1 MVKYGNR
8 KRSSGCQNHWEE
20 FYHSTSP
27 GKVSWYQENPA
38 TSLDFIEK
46 TGLPKEAP
54 ILDVGSGASTL
65 VDQLLLRGYRNLA
78 LLDVST
84 KALLLTRQRLGGK
97 ATGVAWHHGDVTRYS
112 LPEQYSLWHDRAAF
126 HFLVDPSD
134 RRAYVTSLRQGL
146 RPQGHLIL
154 ATFAVGGP
162 TRCSG
167 LDVTQYDTQKITTEL
182 GQDFRLIETLEEL
195 HQTPAGVEQ
204 LFSYFWFTRDR

>member
-1 MVKYGNR
+1 MATEKDR
-8 KRSSGCQNHWEE
+8 LDAKKHWEE
-20 FYHSTSP
+20 LYHSTSP

-38 TSLDFIEK
+38 ISLDFIEK

-84 KALLLTRQRLGGK
+84 RALMLTRQRLGGK
-97 ATGVAWHHGDVTRYS
+97 ATDVAWHHGDVTRYS

>member
-1 MVKYGNR
+1 MATEKDHLDA
-8 KRSSGCQNHWEE
+8 KNHWEE
-20 FYHSTSP
+20 LYHSTSP

-38 TSLDFIEK
+38 ISLDFIEK
-46 TGLPKEAP
+46 TGLPKGAP

-65 VDQLLLRGYRNLA
+65 VDQLLLRGYQNLT
-78 LLDVST
+78 LLDAST
-84 KALLLTRQRLGGK
+84 RALSLTRQRLGGK

-112 LPEQYSLWHDRAAF
+112 LPEQYSLWHDRAVF

-134 RRAYVTSLRQGL
+134 QRAYVTSLRQGL

-167 LDVTQYDTQKITTEL
+167 LDVTQYDTQKIATEL
-182 GQDFRLIETLEEL
+182 GQDFQLIETLEEL

>member
-1 MVKYGNR
+1 MATEKDRLDARNR
-8 KRSSGCQNHWEE
+8 WEE
-20 FYHSTSP
+20 LYHSTSP
-27 GKVSWYQENPA
+27 GKVSWYQENP
-38 TSLDFIEK
+38 TISLDFIEK

-84 KALLLTRQRLGGK
+84 RALMLTRHRLGGK

-112 LPEQYSLWHDRAAF
+112 LPEQYSLWHDRAVF

-162 TRCSG
+162 TKCSG
-167 LDVTQYDTQKITTEL
+167 LDVAQYDTQKITTEL
-182 GQDFRLIETLEEL
+182 GQNFRLIETLEEL

>member
-1 MVKYGNR
+1 MATEKDHLDA
-8 KRSSGCQNHWEE
+8 KKHWEE
-20 FYHSTSP
+20 LYHSTSP

-38 TSLDFIEK
+38 ISLDFIEK

-84 KALLLTRQRLGGK
+84 RALLLTRQRLGGK
-97 ATGVAWHHGDVTRYS
+97 AIDVAWHHGDVTRYS
-112 LPEQYSLWHDRAAF
+112 LPEQYSLWHDRAVF

>member
-1 MVKYGNR
+1 MATENDRLDAK
-8 KRSSGCQNHWEE
+8 NHWEE
-20 FYHSTSP
+20 LYHSTSP

-54 ILDVGSGASTL
+54 ILDVGYGASTL
-65 VDQLLLRGYRNLA
+65 VGQLLLRGYRNLA

-97 ATGVAWHHGDVTRYS
+97 ATDVAWHHGDVTRYS

-134 RRAYVTSLRQGL
+134 RRAYITSLRQGL

-162 TRCSG
+162 TKCSG
-167 LDVTQYDTQKITTEL
+167 LDVAQYDTQKITTEL

>member
-1 MVKYGNR
+1 MATEKDR
-8 KRSSGCQNHWEE
+8 LDAKNHWEE
-20 FYHSTSP
+20 IYHSTSP

>member
-1 MVKYGNR
+1 MATEKDRLDAN
-8 KRSSGCQNHWEE
+8 NHWEE

-38 TSLDFIEK
+38 ISLDFIEK

-84 KALLLTRQRLGGK
+84 RALLLTRQRLGGK
-97 ATGVAWHHGDVTRYS
+97 ATDVAWHHGDVTRYS

-182 GQDFRLIETLEEL
+182 GQDFRLIEPLEEL

>member
-1 MVKYGNR
+1 MATEKDR
-8 KRSSGCQNHWEE
+8 LDAKNHWEE
-20 FYHSTSP
+20 LYHSTSP

-97 ATGVAWHHGDVTRYS
+97 ATDVAWHHGDVTRYS

-162 TRCSG
+162 TKCSG
-167 LDVTQYDTQKITTEL
+167 LDVAQYDTQKITTEL
-182 GQDFRLIETLEEL
+182 GQNFRLIETLEEL

>member
-1 MVKYGNR
+1 MATEKDR
-8 KRSSGCQNHWEE
+8 LDAKNHWEE
-20 FYHSTSP
+20 LYHSTSP

-65 VDQLLLRGYRNLA
+65 IDQLLLRGYRNLA

-162 TRCSG
+162 TKCSG

-182 GQDFRLIETLEEL
+182 GQNFRLIETLEEL

>member
-1 MVKYGNR
+1 MATEKDR
-8 KRSSGCQNHWEE
+8 LDAKKHWEE
-20 FYHSTSP
+20 LYHSTSP

-162 TRCSG
+162 TKCSG

>member
-1 MVKYGNR
+1 MATEKDR
-8 KRSSGCQNHWEE
+8 LDAKNHWEE
-20 FYHSTSP
+20 LYHSTSP

-84 KALLLTRQRLGGK
+84 RALMLTRQRLGGK

>member
-1 MVKYGNR
+1 MATEKAR
-8 KRSSGCQNHWEE
+8 LDAKNHWEE

>member
-1 MVKYGNR
+1 MATEKDR
-8 KRSSGCQNHWEE
+8 LDAKNHWEE
-20 FYHSTSP
+20 LYHSTSP

-78 LLDVST
+78 LLDVSVR
-84 KALLLTRQRLGGK
+84 ALMLTRQRLGGK
-97 ATGVAWHHGDVTRYS
+97 ATDVAWHHGDVTRYS

>member
-1 MVKYGNR
+1 METEKDYLDT
-8 KRSSGCQNHWEE
+8 KNHWEE
-20 FYHSTSP
+20 LYHSTSP

-146 RPQGHLIL
+146 RSQGHLIL

-162 TRCSG
+162 TKCSG

-204 LFSYFWFTRDR
+204 LFSYFWFTRDQ

>member
-1 MVKYGNR
+1 MATEKNR
-8 KRSSGCQNHWEE
+8 LDAKNHWEE
-20 FYHSTSP
+20 LYHSTSP

-84 KALLLTRQRLGGK
+84 RALMLTRQRLGGK
-97 ATGVAWHHGDVTRYS
+97 ATDVAWHHGDVTRYS

>member
-1 MVKYGNR
+1 MATEKDR
-8 KRSSGCQNHWEE
+8 LDAKDHWEE

-112 LPEQYSLWHDRAAF
+112 LPGQYSLWHDRAAF

-195 HQTPAGVEQ
+195 HQTPEGVEQ
-204 LFSYFWFTRDR
+204 LFSYFWFTRNW

>member
-8 KRSSGCQNHWEE
+8 KRSSGCQKHWEE
-20 FYHSTSP
+20 LYHSTSP

-112 LPEQYSLWHDRAAF
+112 LPEQYSLWHDRAVF

-162 TRCSG
+162 TKCSG
-167 LDVTQYDTQKITTEL
+167 LDVAQYDTQKITTEL
-182 GQDFRLIETLEEL
+182 GQNFRLIETLEEL

>member
-1 MVKYGNR
+1 MATEKDR
-8 KRSSGCQNHWEE
+8 LDAKNHWEE
-20 FYHSTSP
+20 LYHSTSP
-27 GKVSWYQENPA
+27 GKVSWYQESPA

-84 KALLLTRQRLGGK
+84 RALMLTRQRLGGK
-97 ATGVAWHHGDVTRYS
+97 ATDVAWHHGDVTRYS
-112 LPEQYSLWHDRAAF
+112 LPHRYSLWHDRAVF

>member
-1 MVKYGNR
+1 MATEKDR
-8 KRSSGCQNHWEE
+8 LDAKKHWEE
-20 FYHSTSP
+20 LYHSTSP

-65 VDQLLLRGYRNLA
+65 VDQLLLRGYLNLA

-97 ATGVAWHHGDVTRYS
+97 ATDVAWHHGDVTRYS
-112 LPEQYSLWHDRAAF
+112 LPEQYSLWHDRAVF

>member
-1 MVKYGNR
+1 MATEKDR
-8 KRSSGCQNHWEE
+8 LDAKNHWEE

-97 ATGVAWHHGDVTRYS
+97 ATDVAWHHGDVTRYS

-167 LDVTQYDTQKITTEL
+167 LDVAQYDTQKITTEL
-182 GQDFRLIETLEEL
+182 GQDFRLIESLEEL

>member
-1 MVKYGNR
+1 MATEKDR
-8 KRSSGCQNHWEE
+8 LDAKNHWEE
-20 FYHSTSP
+20 LYHSTSP

-84 KALLLTRQRLGGK
+84 RALLLTRQRLGGK
-97 ATGVAWHHGDVTRYS
+97 ATDVAWHHGDVTRYS

>member
-1 MVKYGNR
+1 MATEKDR
-8 KRSSGCQNHWEE
+8 LDAKNHWEE
-20 FYHSTSP
+20 LYHSTSP
-27 GKVSWYQENPA
+27 GKVIGYQENPA

-112 LPEQYSLWHDRAAF
+112 LPEQYSLWHDRAVF

-162 TRCSG
+162 TKCSG
-167 LDVTQYDTQKITTEL
+167 LDVAQYDTQKITTEL

-204 LFSYFWFTRDR
+204 LFSYYWFTRDR

>member
-1 MVKYGNR
+1 MATEKDR
-8 KRSSGCQNHWEE
+8 LDAKNHWEE
-20 FYHSTSP
+20 LYHSTSP

-78 LLDVST
+78 LLDVSAR
-84 KALLLTRQRLGGK
+84 ALMLTRQRLGGK
-97 ATGVAWHHGDVTRYS
+97 ATDVAWHHGDVTRYS

>member
-1 MVKYGNR
+1 MATEKDR
-8 KRSSGCQNHWEE
+8 LDAKNHWEE

-162 TRCSG
+162 TKCSG

-182 GQDFRLIETLEEL
+182 GQNFRLIETLEEL

-204 LFSYFWFTRDR
+204 LFSYFWFTRVR

>member
-1 MVKYGNR
+1 MATKKDHLDAN
-8 KRSSGCQNHWEE
+8 NHWKEL
-20 FYHSTSP
+20 YHSTSP

-167 LDVTQYDTQKITTEL
+167 LDVTQYDTQKIATEL

>member
-1 MVKYGNR
+1 MATEKDR
-8 KRSSGCQNHWEE
+8 LDAKNHWEE
-20 FYHSTSP
+20 LYHSTSP

-38 TSLDFIEK
+38 ISLDFIEK

-162 TRCSG
+162 TKCSG
-167 LDVTQYDTQKITTEL
+167 LDVAQYDTQKITTEL
-182 GQDFRLIETLEEL
+182 GQNFRLIESLEEL

>member
-1 MVKYGNR
+1 MATEKDR
-8 KRSSGCQNHWEE
+8 LDAKNHWEE
-20 FYHSTSP
+20 LYHSTSP

-38 TSLDFIEK
+38 TSLGFIEK

-97 ATGVAWHHGDVTRYS
+97 ATDVAWHHGDVTRYS

-204 LFSYFWFTRDR
+204 LFSYFWFTRDQ

>member
-1 MVKYGNR
+1 MATEKDR
-8 KRSSGCQNHWEE
+8 LDAKNHWEE
-20 FYHSTSP
+20 VHHSTSP

-204 LFSYFWFTRDR
+204 LFSYFWFTRVR

>member
-1 MVKYGNR
+1 MATEKDR
-8 KRSSGCQNHWEE
+8 LDAKNHWEE
-20 FYHSTSP
+20 LYHSTSP

-84 KALLLTRQRLGGK
+84 RALLLPRQRLGGK
-97 ATGVAWHHGDVTRYS
+97 ATDVAWHHGDVTRYS

>member
-1 MVKYGNR
+1 MATEKDR
-8 KRSSGCQNHWEE
+8 LDAKNHWEE
-20 FYHSTSP
+20 LYHSTSP

-84 KALLLTRQRLGGK
+84 RALLLTRQRLGGK

-126 HFLVDPSD
+126 HFLVEPSD

>member
-1 MVKYGNR
+1 MATEKDR
-8 KRSSGCQNHWEE
+8 LDAKKHWEDL
-20 FYHSTSP
+20 YHSTSP

-97 ATGVAWHHGDVTRYS
+97 ASDVAWHHGDVTRYS
-112 LPEQYSLWHDRAAF
+112 LPKQYSLWHDRAAF

-167 LDVTQYDTQKITTEL
+167 LDVAQYDTQKITTEL
-182 GQDFRLIETLEEL
+182 GQDFRLIESLEEL

>member
-1 MVKYGNR
+1 MATEKDR
-8 KRSSGCQNHWEE
+8 LDAKNHWEE

-162 TRCSG
+162 TKCSG
-167 LDVTQYDTQKITTEL
+167 LDVAQYDTQKITTEL
-182 GQDFRLIETLEEL
+182 GQNFRLIETLEEL

>member
-1 MVKYGNR
+1 MATEKDR
-8 KRSSGCQNHWEE
+8 LDAKNHWEE
-20 FYHSTSP
+20 LYHSTSP

-84 KALLLTRQRLGGK
+84 KALLLTRQRLGRK
-97 ATGVAWHHGDVTRYS
+97 ATDVAWHHGDVTRYS

>member
-1 MVKYGNR
+1 MATEKDR
-8 KRSSGCQNHWEE
+8 LDAKNHWEE
-20 FYHSTSP
+20 LYHSTSP

-97 ATGVAWHHGDVTRYS
+97 ATSVAWHHGDVTRYS

-167 LDVTQYDTQKITTEL
+167 LDATQYDTQKITTEL

>member
-1 MVKYGNR
+1 MATEKDR
-8 KRSSGCQNHWEE
+8 LDAKNHWEE

-162 TRCSG
+162 TKCSG

-182 GQDFRLIETLEEL
+182 GQNFRLIETLEEL

>member
-1 MVKYGNR
+1 MPK
-8 KRSSGCQNHWEE
+8 NHWEE
-20 FYHSTSP
+20 LYHSTSP

-97 ATGVAWHHGDVTRYS
+97 ATDVAWHHGDVTRYS

>member
-1 MVKYGNR
+1 MATEKDR
-8 KRSSGCQNHWEE
+8 LDAKNHWEE
-20 FYHSTSP
+20 LYHSTSP

-97 ATGVAWHHGDVTRYS
+97 ATDVAWHHGDVTRYS
-112 LPEQYSLWHDRAAF
+112 LPEQYSLWHDRAVF

-162 TRCSG
+162 TKCSG
-167 LDVTQYDTQKITTEL
+167 LDVAQYDTQKITTEL
-182 GQDFRLIETLEEL
+182 GQNFRLIETLEEL

>member
-1 MVKYGNR
+1 MATEKDR
-8 KRSSGCQNHWEE
+8 LDAKNHWEE
-20 FYHSTSP
+20 LYHSTSP

-38 TSLDFIEK
+38 ISLDFIEK

-97 ATGVAWHHGDVTRYS
+97 ATDVAWHHGDVTRYS
-112 LPEQYSLWHDRAAF
+112 LPEQYSLWHDRAVF

-162 TRCSG
+162 TKCSG
-167 LDVTQYDTQKITTEL
+167 LDVAQYDTQKITTEL

>member
-1 MVKYGNR
+1 MATEKDR
-8 KRSSGCQNHWEE
+8 LDAKNHWEE
-20 FYHSTSP
+20 LYHSTSP

-84 KALLLTRQRLGGK
+84 RALMLTRQRLGGK
-97 ATGVAWHHGDVTRYS
+97 ATDVAWHHGDVTRYS

>member
-1 MVKYGNR
+1 MATEKDR
-8 KRSSGCQNHWEE
+8 LDAKKHWEE
-20 FYHSTSP
+20 LYHSTSP

-54 ILDVGSGASTL
+54 ILDVGSGVSTL

-97 ATGVAWHHGDVTRYS
+97 ATDVAWHHGDVTRYS

-204 LFSYFWFTRDR
+204 LFSYFWFTRDQ